1 MPVWAIVVT
10 HTLNNFAWYM
20 FLVELPSFMRLGLGF
35 NIKEVKKTHFAT
47 KRLSYRDLIPQP
59 S

>member
-1 MPVWAIVVT
+1 MPVWAIIVT

-47 KRLSYRDLIPQP
+47 KK
-59 S
+59 